1 MSMLDDYS
9 LRLLAEIGIE
19 VYVPRTAVAAPAVQS
34 AAHQAHDKPQAGVAA
49 GSSLPPAPAA
59 GASTIRI
66 VCSEARQGRLLD
78 DLLRGLRM
86 AGLDAAMADISRLE
100 AVAAARGLLI
110 LGETLMRML
119 GAGIPAQ
126 RQNEMDWIISS
137 EPAVLAGSAEAKRS
151 LWGEIK
157 RLSRAQA
164 KHRAGG

>member
-1 MSMLDDYS
+1 MLDDYS
-9 LRLLAEIGIE
+9 LRLLTEIGIE
-19 VYVPRTAVAAPAVQS
+19 VYVPRAAAVAPAVQL
-34 AAHQAHDKPQAGVAA
+34 AAHQADDKPQASVPA
-49 GSSLPPAPAA
+49 GNSVPPARAVGAA
-59 GASTIRI
+59 PILI
-66 VCSEARQGRLLD
+66 VCSEARHGRLLD

-86 AGLDAAMADISRLE
+86 ARLDAAMADISRLE
-100 AVAAARGLLI
+100 TIAVARGLLI
-110 LGETLMRML
+110 LGETLVRTL

-126 RQNEMDWIISS
+126 RQNEMAWIISS